1 MVKKSVASEGKFSKV
16 SVFIPTPEE
25 KWAAQNRQPQYV
37 GPRAF
42 VIGAVGGSTPVNDLE
57 QEIKAD
63 LSKALA
69 NLLNPNDKMLER
81 KKTV

>member
-42 VIGAVGGSTPVNDLE
+42 VIGAVASCTPVNDLE

-69 NLLNPNDKMLER
+69 NLLNPNEKMLER